1 MLGAVGDLPSDD
13 FLGKYIIFSK
23 FSCCD
28 VAMFRPVGSWA
39 VFYLTW
45 YLKVGSVIVVPDKL
59 QIQNIPLILADC
71 KLTG

>member
-1 MLGAVGDLPSDD
+1 MYDIILVLRQRLCQPSVVDR
-13 FLGKYIIFSK
+13 FLR
-23 FSCCD
+23 
-28 VAMFRPVGSWA
+28 FRPVGSWA